1 MTRVYLVRIMGE
13 SKRNY
18 LRYKNISTERH
29 FTSAS
34 MADCDSIQSTR
45 KCRENALKIQ
55 KKKRNHRLDTAALHV
70 ENSNWLDNNLRLYK
84 IKLQLQKRFMAAPSA
99 KPIQF

>member
-34 MADCDSIQSTR
+34 MADFDSIQSTR

-55 KKKRNHRLDTAALHV
+55 KKNAITD
-70 ENSNWLDNNLRLYK
+70 S
-84 IKLQLQKRFMAAPSA
+84 ILQLYMLK
-99 KPIQF
+99 IQTD